1 MIVASAYQARYHCP
15 VTIDILCKVVDNY
28 GDIGV
33 AWRLARALSE
43 SPQGP
48 HIRLV
53 VSELASFA
61 LLNPDI
67 EANTAYQKLQN
78 IEVIAWESPLAEKAR
93 QSYRDNPPRSI
104 VECFACGRPD
114 WLEDMLFAQGA
125 APSSIVD
132 LEHLTAEPY
141 ALEFHRMAS
150 LTRSP
155 LVQKA
160 MFLPGF
166 EEGTGGLIMDRNFEA
181 TLQEAATDRLS
192 LRREVLAQVG
202 AASPCDY
209 LGRFWVAV
217 FSYER
222 DYSRIITDLA
232 AFEAEG
238 CFRQNNAMGSGP
250 GILVLAAAG
259 PSQACVSAAWDK
271 AGRPFPILQLP
282 FLPQAAWDRV
292 LAASD
297 FLIVRGEDSWARAA
311 LIGRPFLWHAYP
323 QAERYQ
329 MVKVEAFLTRLRRHF
344 AQAEVEQLEKIF
356 RLFNDRDFDAPD
368 LAGNEE
374 LFPLLRN
381 YASLEPGFSS
391 FAASLKPLTGLA
403 SDLLDFFCKNQ

>member
-1 MIVASAYQARYHCP
+1 MIVASAHQARYHCR
-15 VTIDILCKVVDNY
+15 VTIDILCKVVDNF

-43 SPQGP
+43 SPQSP

-61 LLNPDI
+61 SINPDI
-67 EANTAYQKLQN
+67 DPNTKYQEIQG
-78 IEVIAWESPLAEKAR
+78 IEVIAWESPLADKAHD
-93 QSYRDNPPRSI
+93 SYRSKPPRSI
-104 VECFACGRPD
+104 VECFACGRPG
-114 WLEDMLFAQGA
+114 WLEDILFAQGA
-125 APSSIVD
+125 VPSFIVD

-155 LVQKA
+155 LVKKA

-166 EEGTGGLIMDRNFEA
+166 EEGTGGLVMDRDFEA
-181 TLQEAATDRLS
+181 TLHEAARDRLS
-192 LRREVLAQVG
+192 LRREVLTQVG

-209 LGRFWVAV
+209 LGRFWITI

-222 DYSRIITDLA
+222 DYSRVIADLTT
-232 AFEAEG
+232 FTTEN
-238 CFRQNNAMGSGP
+238 RYQKNVKDSGP
-250 GILVLAAAG
+250 GIFVLAAAG

-271 AGRPFPILQLP
+271 AGRPFPLLNLP
-282 FLPQAAWDRV
+282 FLSQPVWDRV

-297 FLIVRGEDSWARAA
+297 FLIVRGEDSWARAS

-329 MVKVEAFLTRLRRHF
+329 LVKVEAFLTRLRRHF
-344 AQAEVEQLEKIF
+344 APSGFEVLAKTL
-356 RLFNDRDFDAPD
+356 RLFNDRDFDSPE

-374 LFPLLRN
+374 LLALLQN

-403 SDLLDFFCKNQ
+403 PDLLDFFCKNR